1 LNAILRE
8 KLLRFLE
15 EDLFLGD
22 ALKIPDK
29 TIEAEIVSK
38 DEGIVAGI
46 EVLKI
51 LFDIVNV
58 EVVENIEDGS
68 KIKPGDVV
76 MVLRGNA
83 KDILA
88 VERTALNI
96 LMRMSG
102 IATAVAKM
110 IEKARKVNPH
120 VIIAGTRKTTPG
132 FRLFE
137 KMAIEI
143 GGGDPH
149 RYSLGDCVLVKH
161 NHITLSGLEKAVEIA
176 KKSSFTKKVEVEVK
190 TVEEAIKVA
199 EMGVDVIMF
208 DNMSPEEIGRAVK
221 ELEVRG
227 LRNKV
232 LLEASGGI
240 NLDNV
245 EDYARTGVDVISSGF
260 VTHSSRWLDF
270 NLRIRYILRK

>member
-1 LNAILRE
+1 LNVILRE
-8 KLLRFLE
+8 RLLRFLE
-15 EDLFLGD
+15 EDLFFGD

-51 LFDIVNV
+51 LFDIVYV

-110 IEKARKVNPH
+110 IEKARKVNSH

-143 GGGDPH
+143 AGGDPH

-161 NHITLSGLEKAVEIA
+161 NHITLLGLEKAVEIA
-176 KKSSFTKKVEVEVK
+176 KKSGFTKKIEVEVK

-199 EMGVDVIMF
+199 EMGVDIIMF
-208 DNMSPEEIGRAVK
+208 DNMSPKEIKMAVK

-227 LRNKV
+227 LRDKV

-245 EDYARTGVDVISSGF
+245 EDYARTGIDIISSGF
-260 VTHSSRWLDF
+260 ITHSSRWLDF
-270 NLRIRYILRK
+270 SFRIRS

>member
-1 LNAILRE
+1 MNVILRE
-8 KLLRFLE
+8 RLLRFLE
-15 EDLFLGD
+15 EDLFFGD

-51 LFDIVNV
+51 LFDIVYV

-110 IEKARKVNPH
+110 IEKARKVNSH

-143 GGGDPH
+143 AGGDPH

-161 NHITLSGLEKAVEIA
+161 NHITLLGLEKAVEIA
-176 KKSSFTKKVEVEVK
+176 KKSGFTKKIEVEVK

-199 EMGVDVIMF
+199 EMGVDIIMF
-208 DNMSPEEIGRAVK
+208 DNMSPKEIKMAVK

-227 LRNKV
+227 LRDKV

-245 EDYARTGVDVISSGF
+245 EDYARTGIDIISSGF
-260 VTHSSRWLDF
+260 ITHSSRWLDF
-270 NLRIRYILRK
+270 SFRIRS

>member
-1 LNAILRE
+1 MNAIIRE
-8 KLLRFLE
+8 RLLRFLE
-15 EDLFLGD
+15 EDLFSGD
-22 ALKIPDK
+22 SLKIPDK
-29 TIEAEIVSK
+29 NIEAEIISK

-51 LFDIVNV
+51 LFDIANV
-58 EVVENIEDGS
+58 EVVESIKKDGFR
-68 KIKPGDVV
+68 IKHGDVV
-76 MVLRGNA
+76 MLLRGSA

-110 IEKARKVNPH
+110 IEKARKVNPRI
-120 VIIAGTRKTTPG
+120 IIAGTRKTTPG

-149 RYSLGDCVLVKH
+149 RYSLGDCVLVKR
-161 NHITLSGLEKAVEIA
+161 NHIALLGLEKAVEGA
-176 KKSSFTKKVEVEVK
+176 KRSSFTKKIEVEVK
-190 TVEEAIKVA
+190 TIEEAIKVA
-199 EMGVDVIMF
+199 EMGVDIIMF
-208 DNMSPEEIGRAVK
+208 DNMSPMEIREAVK
-221 ELEVRG
+221 ELRNRG
-227 LRNKV
+227 LRDKV

-240 NLDNV
+240 NLSNV
-245 EDYARTGVDVISSGF
+245 EDYAKTGVDIISSGF
-260 VTHSSRWLDF
+260 ITHSSRWTDF
-270 NLRIRYILRK
+270 SLRVV